1 MRPGQKVRV
10 IGVGIVAAVII
21 AVVVSMASTGSNYS
35 DQKSSTQILVL
46 PTDKATLDVELS
58 LTPSP
63 LEQGQET
70 NLRMRFLQ
78 KDKDLIQEHIDYRF
92 FVERNGSVIYETPLI
107 HSNPGMV
114 IATYT
119 FPYDGDF
126 IIRVDVEGVFFQ
138 PVPIETA
145 RFFVSVR

>member
-1 MRPGQKVRV
+1 MKPGQKVRV

-35 DQKSSTQILVL
+35 DQKSSTKILVL
-46 PTDKATLDVELS
+46 PTDKARLDVELS

-78 KDKDLIQEHIDYRF
+78 KDKDLTQEHIDYRL
-92 FVERNGSVIYETPLI
+92 FVERNGSEIYETPLI
-107 HSNPGMV
+107 HSNPGIV

-138 PVPIETA
+138 PMPIETA

>member
-1 MRPGQKVRV
+1 MKSGQKVRV

-21 AVVVSMASTGSNYS
+21 GVAVSMVSIGSNIS
-35 DQKSSTQILVL
+35 DQKPSTQILVV

-78 KDKDLIQEHIDYRF
+78 KDKDLTQEHIDYRL
-92 FVERNGSVIYETPLI
+92 FVESSGSEIYETPVI
-107 HSNPGMV
+107 HSNPGLV

-126 IIRVDVEGVFFQ
+126 MIRVDIEGILFQ
-138 PVPIETA
+138 PIPIETA
-145 RFFVSVR
+145 RFSVSVR